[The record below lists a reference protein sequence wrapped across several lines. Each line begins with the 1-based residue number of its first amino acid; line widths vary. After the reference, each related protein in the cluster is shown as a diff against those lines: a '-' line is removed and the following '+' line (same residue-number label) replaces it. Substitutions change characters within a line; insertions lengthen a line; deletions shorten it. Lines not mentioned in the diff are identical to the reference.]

1 MEGKLQ
7 RETADRVGCSQRSVS
22 NVLKKPRLTGSVRD
36 LKILGRKKENYEERG
51 QNHGEKSKSSRSKT
65 APEN

>member
-7 RETADRVGCSQRSVS
+7 RGTADQLSYSQRSVS

-36 LKILGRKKENYEERG
+36 LKIPGRKKKNYEEKG
-51 QNHGEKSKSSRSKT
+51 PNHGEKSKSNRSNT